1 MRGAYFTSVYQQGV
15 PTNAFDDAASR
26 RYGLSH
32 AINTAQHA
40 KNSTIYFT
48 QKLFSNIIYPEA
60 GLASDNF
67 RIARQKRRLIALSFL
82 TCSIA
87 TVLLAGTWHR
97 NYLANIKH
105 SDAVLAKVNQ
115 YKDQYPSNVYLA
127 SQKDVLEPLNKIRE
141 ATLEFGFFREKPR
154 FISDF
159 GLYQGHTIGPMV
171 EATYLNLLESRFLP
185 LLMADVVVD
194 LNQAQTDEE
203 KLAVLRV
210 YRMMVDKSGRYK
222 DYVMDYFAKHWQQEF
237 SGRREI
243 QEELLGHLD
252 YAMRHTD
259 LAGERER
266 GDKVANQVMKPY
278 DKTIAKVQ
286 SDLGSMPNDQRVYRN
301 LKLNAQT
308 VLGPAIN
315 LRNLVGPVFDVVF
328 EERVMNSSTLYI
340 PQMLTKRGFED
351 YFMPQSESV
360 SETGIDRQL
369 GSGTVKVGAIQ

>member
-1 MRGAYFTSVYQQGV
+1 
-15 PTNAFDDAASR
+15 
-26 RYGLSH
+26 
-32 AINTAQHA
+32 
-40 KNSTIYFT
+40 
-48 QKLFSNIIYPEA
+48 
-60 GLASDNF
+60 
-67 RIARQKRRLIALSFL
+67 
-82 TCSIA
+82 
-87 TVLLAGTWHR
+87 
-97 NYLANIKH
+97 
-105 SDAVLAKVNQ
+105 
-115 YKDQYPSNVYLA
+115 
-127 SQKDVLEPLNKIRE
+127 
-141 ATLEFGFFREKPR
+141 
-154 FISDF
+154 
-159 GLYQGHTIGPMV
+159 
-171 EATYLNLLESRFLP
+171 
-185 LLMADVVVD
+185 
-194 LNQAQTDEE
+194 
-203 KLAVLRV
+203 
-210 YRMMVDKSGRYK
+210 MMVDKSGRYK

-360 SETGIDRQL
+360 SELALIDSWVL
-369 GSGTVKVGAIQ
+369 GQSKSAQFSEADKQALRDKIRNLYVADYTNTWRAALNEIDMKYFSDINDAVTVLDN